1 MSASNFPKHY
11 TKTLDNGLEV
21 VAIPL
26 HNNTGVA
33 SVDIFYKV
41 GSRNE
46 VMGKSG
52 MAHMLEHL
60 NFKSTKNMKSGQFD
74 EIVKGLGGV
83 NNASTGFDF
92 THYYIKSASRNID
105 NSLSLF
111 ADMMQNLLLLD
122 EEFQPERDVVTEE
135 RLWRT
140 DNNPIGYL
148 YFRLFNNA
156 FLYHPYHWTPIGFM
170 QDIKNWSIEDI
181 KGFHN
186 TFYQPNNAIVVV
198 AGDIDEKEVF
208 ASVETHF
215 KDIKRGKEIPTVH
228 MIEPEQDGAKE
239 VTIYK
244 ENQVEIVA
252 LTYHIPNFQHD
263 DMIALSAIGEILS
276 AGKSSR
282 LTERLIDNK
291 QMVNQIYAYSMDLID
306 PGVFL
311 LLAVC
316 NPGVDALTVK
326 AELIDELNKLSQGT
340 ITKEELDKVKINNH
354 AEFIYAMESA
364 SGVSNLFGS
373 YLARG
378 DIKPLLEYE
387 DKLEKL
393 TIKEIES
400 VAKKYFQSKNQTTA
414 ILKPEEAQE
423 EGKK

>member
-1 MSASNFPKHY
+1 
-11 TKTLDNGLEV
+11 
-21 VAIPL
+21 
-26 HNNTGVA
+26 
-33 SVDIFYKV
+33 
-41 GSRNE
+41 
-46 VMGKSG
+46 
-52 MAHMLEHL
+52 
-60 NFKSTKNMKSGQFD
+60 MKSGQFD